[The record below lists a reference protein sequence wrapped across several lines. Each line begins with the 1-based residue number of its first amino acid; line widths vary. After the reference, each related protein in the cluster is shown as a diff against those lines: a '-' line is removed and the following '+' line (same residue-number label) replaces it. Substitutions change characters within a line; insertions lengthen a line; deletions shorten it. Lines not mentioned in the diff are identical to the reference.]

1 MNTIN
6 CQYDIYKELMKNNY
20 NELDIDQKKFLIG
33 RVIKKYLVN
42 LINNYYKI
50 ENVCERFDITEI
62 ITYFQDNIFL
72 SQLIIILIN
81 LISEIQNHKIVWI
94 IDSSTDSTKI
104 IYDNNKIDKI
114 ISNNRFSVVFNYIY
128 NTFIDNKIKELK
140 K

>member
-6 CQYDIYKELMKNNY
+6 CQYDIYNELMKNNY

-81 LISEIQNHKIVWI
+81 LISEIQNNDIVWI
-94 IDSSTDSTKI
+94 IDSNCDNTQI
-104 IYDNNKIDKI
+104 IQ
-114 ISNNRFSVVFNYIY
+114 
-128 NTFIDNKIKELK
+128 FICADWKSSWY
-140 K
+140 